1 MQVVT
6 LDDLKQLLPENS
18 SQKVDESFF
27 FRGSPDNIQLGPDFS
42 FKDIC
47 KTYGGMKQHASE
59 LLDATGF
66 KDGDSAWRGLVHDQL
81 RDHYLKSKC
90 PPIKLVGSGSS
101 RTAYACLGG
110 MCLKVAK
117 SEAGAAQSQQEL
129 KHTKKRWWKPA
140 VECFVQS
147 YGATKDYGLL
157 LTECCA
163 KIDSGDKLAEL
174 LGFSSNEDVL
184 RGAVKSICQS
194 KNLDLEEA
202 ADDLRAMAR
211 RWRHDGEHGFSSMLT
226 WADVAEASAKS
237 LETLLKLKEEKMTP
251 GQRSFMQIVQFWKK
265 HGVDELLPGDVDR
278 AENWGIAIRRGQLTP
293 VMVDVGFSD
302 AVSTKYYHQH
312 K

>member
-1 MQVVT
+1 MQIVT
-6 LDDLKQLLPENS
+6 LEDLKQLLPDGQQMS
-18 SQKVDESFF
+18 ESFF
-27 FRGSPDNIQLGPDFS
+27 FFNNIENVQLGQDFS

-47 KTYGGMKQHASE
+47 KTYIGMKQHATE
-59 LLDATGF
+59 LLQATGTT
-66 KDGDSAWRGLVHDQL
+66 KKAWRGMVHDQL
-81 RDHYLKSKC
+81 RDHYLKKKC

-129 KHTKKRWWKPA
+129 KHTKKRWWKPN
-140 VECFVQS
+140 VECFIQS

-163 KIDSGDKLAEL
+163 KIEDDNKLAEL
-174 LGFSSNEDVL
+174 LGFTANEDVL
-184 RGAVKSICQS
+184 RGAMKTLCQT
-194 KNLDLEEA
+194 KKLDFEEA
-202 ADDLRAMAR
+202 IDDLRTKTKH
-211 RWRHDGEHGFSSMLT
+211 WRHDGEHGFTSMLS
-226 WADVAEASAKS
+226 WADVAEASANA
-237 LETLLKLKEEKMTP
+237 LESLLKTREDKMTP

-265 HGVDELLPGDVDR
+265 HGVDELLPGDVQR

-302 AVSTKYYHQH
+302 AISSKYYHQH

>member
-6 LDDLKQLLPENS
+6 LDELKMLLPEGA
-18 SQKVDESFF
+18 SQQVDESFF
-27 FRGSPDNIQLGPDFS
+27 FKGGLESAQLGPNLS

-47 KTYGGMKQHASE
+47 RAYSSMKQHADD
-59 LLDATGF
+59 LLAATGTS
-66 KDGDSAWRGLVHDQL
+66 KKAWRGIVHDQL

-129 KHTKKRWWKPA
+129 KHTKKRWWKPM

-163 KIDSGDKLAEL
+163 KIDTGDKLAEL
-174 LGFSSNEDVL
+174 LGFGGNEDIL
-184 RGAVKSICQS
+184 KGAIKSLGLS
-194 KNLDLEEA
+194 RKLELGEA
-202 ADDLRAMAR
+202 AEDLRSMAKQ
-211 RWRHDGEHGFSSMLT
+211 WRNDGENGFSSMLT
-226 WADVAEASAKS
+226 WAKVAESAA
-237 LETLLKLKEEKMTP
+237 ETLERLAKLKEEKMTP

-265 HGVDELLPGDVDR
+265 NGINELLPGDVIR
-278 AENWGIAIRRGQLTP
+278 AENWGLAIRRGQLTP

-302 AVSTKYYHQH
+302 SVNTKYYS
-312 K
+312 

>member
-6 LDDLKQLLPENS
+6 LEDLKQLLPEGAG
-18 SQKVDESFF
+18 QQVDESFF
-27 FRGSPDNIQLGPDFS
+27 FKGGLEGIQLSPDLT
-42 FKDIC
+42 FKDVC
-47 KTYGGMKQHASE
+47 KAYGSMKQHADE
-59 LLDATGF
+59 LLAATGTS
-66 KDGDSAWRGLVHDQL
+66 KKAWRGMVHDQL

-140 VECFVQS
+140 IECFVQS

-194 KNLDLEEA
+194 KNLDLAEA
-202 ADDLRAMAR
+202 ADDLRVMAR

-226 WADVAEASAKS
+226 WADVAEASAES
-237 LETLLKLKEEKMTP
+237 LETLLELKEEKMTP

-302 AVSTKYYHQH
+302 AVSSKYYHQH

>member
-6 LDDLKQLLPENS
+6 LEDLKQLLPGGA
-18 SQKVDESFF
+18 SQQVDESFF
-27 FRGSPDNIQLGPDFS
+27 FKGGLEGAQLGPGLT
-42 FKDIC
+42 FKDVC
-47 KTYGGMKQHASE
+47 KAYGSLKQHADD
-59 LLDATGF
+59 LLAATGTTE
-66 KDGDSAWRGLVHDQL
+66 KAWRGMVHDQL

-163 KIDSGDKLAEL
+163 EIKGNDHLAEL
-174 LGFSSNEDVL
+174 LGFTKNEDVL

-194 KNLDLEEA
+194 KSLDLAEA
-202 ADDLRAMAR
+202 ADDLRAKAR
-211 RWRHDGEHGFSSMLT
+211 KWRHDGEHGFSSMLT
-226 WADVAEASAKS
+226 WADVAEASAES

-293 VMVDVGFSD
+293 VIVDVGFSD
-302 AVSTKYYHQH
+302 AVSSKYYHQH